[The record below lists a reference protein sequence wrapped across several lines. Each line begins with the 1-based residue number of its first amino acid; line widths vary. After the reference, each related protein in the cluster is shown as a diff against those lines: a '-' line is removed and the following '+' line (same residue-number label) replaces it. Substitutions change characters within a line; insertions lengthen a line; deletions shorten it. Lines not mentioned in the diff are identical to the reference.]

1 MKYTVVVMPCDD
13 DYKIEYSEKNIT
25 IRDLIAKI
33 SDYSDVID
41 NPQKYNIRWYYD
53 AAGKEYHPAI
63 LVNLDTEVRIPLEK
77 EFFIYISDILTYE
90 HEIEIAS
97 ESWKVLYDT
106 FKKDENVHKSA
117 AELISDLDYTSDEN
131 VEKAVYKTIVLPT
144 FVENQTILYELL
156 AKQLDINPDDIKSVI
171 DNGYDVEYGYGR
183 DFTIT
188 FVQIDKK
195 CMRAKYI
202 ENIKKIA
209 KESIDNIMNAVT
221 VAIENL

>member
-1 MKYTVVVMPCDD
+1 
-13 DYKIEYSEKNIT
+13 
-25 IRDLIAKI
+25 
-33 SDYSDVID
+33 
-41 NPQKYNIRWYYD
+41 
-53 AAGKEYHPAI
+53 
-63 LVNLDTEVRIPLEK
+63 
-77 EFFIYISDILTYE
+77 LTSK

-106 FKKDENVHKSA
+106 FEHDENGKKFASEQV
-117 AELISDLDYTSDEN
+117 SDTPDYDNTD
-131 VEKAVYKTIVLPT
+131 KAIYKTIVLPT

-156 AKQLDINPDDIKSVI
+156 AKQLDISPDDIKSVI
-171 DNGYDVEYGYGR
+171 DNGFNVDYGYDR
-183 DFTIT
+183 DFTMT

-221 VAIENL
+221 TAIEKLQ